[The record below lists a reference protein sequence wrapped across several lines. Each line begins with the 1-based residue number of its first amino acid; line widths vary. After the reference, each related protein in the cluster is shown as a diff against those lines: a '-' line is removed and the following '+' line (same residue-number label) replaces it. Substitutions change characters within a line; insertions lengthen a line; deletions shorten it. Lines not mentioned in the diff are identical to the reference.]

1 MAKSAREKL
10 REKKSPKTVE
20 LDYNFGG
27 LKAGQKMFVGTPQI
41 IADFILKIP
50 YGTTRTVP
58 AMRMAL
64 ARRRKCDGTCPVSTA
79 IFVRIAA
86 EAALDDLADGKPVSE
101 VIPFWRIISGDD
113 KIATKLWVDPDW
125 IDQQRALEA
134 RSG

>member
-1 MAKSAREKL
+1 MAKSAHEKL
-10 REKKSPKTVE
+10 AEKKSPKTVV

-27 LKAGQKMFVGTPQI
+27 LKVGQKMFVGTPQI
-41 IADFILKIP
+41 VADFIRKIP

-86 EAALDDLADGKPVSE
+86 EAALDDLDAGKPISD

-113 KIATKLWVDPDW
+113 KIAKRLRVDPDW

-134 RSG
+134 GAN